1 MKIEKSK
8 VGWVAQKKKIHLKT
22 NLKRDEQD
30 VGSITNDK
38 IKYGNGQTVMCQ
50 SVYTNAGDGEYWG
63 WHLIG

>member
-1 MKIEKSK
+1 MHR
-8 VGWVAQKKKIHLKT
+8 KKKIHLKT